1 MIMTKKQ
8 WFLLILML
16 TMLVQS
22 ACTTVVPVNSVAL
35 TNPAEPT
42 SSTDEC
48 PTATADLKLL
58 TNTEGGYC
66 LLYPAEYS
74 TGTANFIVINP
85 TTAGGDMLGDA
96 WVNISVTDAQGQ
108 TAAQVADAASAGFG
122 EGFNITKTD
131 NEVDGAQGVVV
142 DGLPG
147 QDSNRQVFIV
157 KNDKLYQIVFEPWYP
172 NTNSPTPLENLY
184 TTITQTFHFLSP
196 K

>member
-1 MIMTKKQ
+1 MIKKQ
-8 WFLLILML
+8 WLLLILML
-16 TMLVQS
+16 TILVQT
-22 ACTTVVPVNSVAL
+22 ACNIIAPA
-35 TNPAEPT
+35 NPSQPT
-42 SSTDEC
+42 SSADVC

-58 TNTEGGYC
+58 TNTESGYC

-74 TGTANFIVINP
+74 TDVANFIVINP
-85 TTAGGDMLGDA
+85 TTGGGDMLGDA
-96 WVNISVTDAQGQ
+96 WVNINVTDAQGQ

-131 NEVDGAQGVVV
+131 IEVDGAQGVVV

-147 QDSNRQVFIV
+147 QDSNRLVFIV
-157 KNDKLYQIVFEPWYP
+157 SNGRLYQLTFEPWYP

-184 TTITQTFHFLSP
+184 TTITQTLHFLSP